1 MEIAAGWEEP
11 VHVLS
16 IISDDEYVGK
26 VLYCVAKY
34 DDDTVYPGDWAITSG
49 NQYATI
55 NANGRVDIVSG
66 TVEQTIV
73 VQCSYGNVI
82 QTKQVVVSYDNQFTI
97 DCDSVMRG
105 TSGNVLARFNFEI
118 VTPVYQIISGGTHAT
133 IDATGAVTIL
143 SSGNITIE
151 ATYNGYTKT
160 KDVSLI
166 YEQNISSETVVNDD
180 GSVTTTVTETTV
192 GQDGVTTATSVSNT
206 TNSDG
211 STAYTETTTETQQD
225 GSSTTISNTT
235 NSDGT
240 TSDTEISVAAD
251 GSSTSQTTNYDV
263 NGDPTTGSNNTT
275 DVLGNSNTQEVEYD
289 SEGNTTV
296 TNYTIDTT
304 NNTSGSGEPFRGSAS
319 SGDVLNTEYY
329 AFDTT
334 QAFECLIHF
343 KFDTTNQP
351 DTQSTVLNV
360 KRADPQPWYGFDIR
374 RKDNNNIRIGCQFE
388 GGTNNQPYIKAN
400 SDYIFKVKITY
411 DPTVPTGGTTFTVYD
426 MINNKSLFTAKNKI
440 DASTGLNLG
449 IFPDIPEMK
458 YIKVTLGCNIDKN
471 GNPQRY
477 ANVDIYEFYIRRI
490 EPANPQT

>member
-55 NANGRVDIVSG
+55 NTNGRVDIVSG

-73 VQCSYGNVI
+73 VQCSYGNII

-151 ATYNGYTKT
+151 ATYNSYTKT

-275 DVLGNSNTQEVEYD
+275 DVLGNSNTQEIEYD

-296 TNYTIDTT
+296 TNFTIDTT
-304 NNTSGSGEPFRGSAS
+304 NNTSGNGEQFDGNTKVDTDYYPFDA
-319 SGDVLNTEYY
+319 
-329 AFDTT
+329 T

-343 KFDTTNQP
+343 KFDNKKPPQTEEQA
-351 DTQSTVLNV
+351 TVLNAKV
-360 KRADPQPWYGFDIR
+360 ADPSPWWGFDIR
-374 RKDNNNIRIGCQFE
+374 RNSRDTDLRVGTCFSDGTTKSNLITINNDNIYKIRF
-388 GGTNNQPYIKAN
+388 
-400 SDYIFKVKITY
+400 TY
-411 DPTVPTGGTTFTVYD
+411 NPTVPSGSTTFVAYD
-426 MINNKSLFTAKNKI
+426 MIRNKNVFTAKNALNKNGLN
-440 DASTGLNLG
+440 TGL
-449 IFPDIPEMK
+449 FPDTNAVK
-458 YIKVTLGCNIDKN
+458 NIKVTIGCNISKE

-477 ANVDIYEFYIRRI
+477 AIVDVYEFYIRRVD
-490 EPANPQT
+490 PATL

>member
-1 MEIAAGWEEP
+1 METAAGWEEP
-11 VHVLS
+11 VHILT

-55 NANGRVDIVSG
+55 NTNGRVDIVSG

-73 VQCSYGNVI
+73 VQCSYGNII

-105 TSGNVLARFNFEI
+105 TSGNVIARYNFEI
-118 VTPVYQIISGGTHAT
+118 VTPVYQITSGGSNAT
-133 IDATGAVTIL
+133 IDATGAITIT
-143 SSGNITIE
+143 SSGLITIQ
-151 ATYNGYTKT
+151 ATYSGYAAT
-160 KDVSLI
+160 KDISLI
-166 YEQNISSETVVNDD
+166 YEQNVESETVVNDD
-180 GSVTTTVTETTV
+180 GSITTTITETTV

-296 TNYTIDTT
+296 TSYTIDTT
-304 NNTSGSGEPFRGSAS
+304 ENTSGDGETFTRESI
-319 SGDVLNTEYY
+319 DTEYY

-334 QAFECLIHF
+334 HAFECVIHF
-343 KFDTTNQP
+343 KFEFSKNTSESQA
-351 DTQSTVLNV
+351 TVLNV
-360 KRADPQPWYGFDIR
+360 KRASPEPWFGFDIR
-374 RKDNNNIRIGCQFE
+374 KQSNNTLRVGTCFYKEVDYSAKNNPTVSTSLTKNDDNI
-388 GGTNNQPYIKAN
+388 Y
-400 SDYIFKVKITY
+400 KVKFTY
-411 DPTVPTGGTTFTVYD
+411 NPTVASGSTTFVAYD
-426 MINNKSLFTAKNKI
+426 MINNKNIIT
-440 DASTGLNLG
+440 STYK
-449 IFPDIPEMK
+449 FPDLPEMK
-458 YIKVTLGCNIDKN
+458 YIKVTIGCNVDAS

-477 ANVDIYEFYIRRI
+477 ANIDVYEFYIRRI